1 MKIMN
6 EYTYHQIKKNK
17 RHTISILVA
26 ITIASALLCSLC
38 IFLSSFWQAKVT
50 STIECTGY
58 WHGELWDSIS
68 GDKLKYVTE
77 NPKVES
83 TMIKGSWVTAQL
95 LDAKRPYFL
104 MRDADKNFWNDMNF
118 KKTLTEG
125 RLPES
130 EGEIV
135 VAKLFFSDNPS
146 YRVGDVLTLPVG
158 NRMLGDKVLQTQ
170 DYKQDNEKFEPTGTE
185 TYTIVGTI
193 DVSGVST
200 YPGYIAMGYLDVS
213 HIQPSDEL
221 TVYMRLVNPRE
232 IYETLPT
239 IAESAGLSKDE
250 REQYDIKYNTSLL
263 NLYGISEKGHANT
276 QFIIIAAMVVILLIL
291 VMGTFILIIYN
302 AFSLSANSRSKE
314 LSILKSLGATPR
326 QIKYSVL
333 YEAFVLW
340 IIQSPVGILIGYAFS
355 CFVFSKVNE
364 ILSATDNYK
373 NRNVSFSWAVIAFAL
388 VISLI
393 TVLLSAYIPARKMA
407 KVPAV
412 EGINQ
417 NCPKGKKEKGNVPLQ
432 KLLGI
437 EGELAVKQFAANKK
451 SLRTAII
458 SLSLCL
464 ILIASYVNIIAI
476 YNLAESKDDEITHYD
491 MTVNL
496 NLLDEPNSEMIQKI
510 ISLPGVKDS
519 VIHRQVRTTTYVTE
533 SQVSNIFS
541 KLGGFASVADYKYNI
556 VKKNDTYRIVVY
568 LVGLSDESFQAYC
581 KAIGTDF
588 GIYYNDNAIMGILQD
603 STYHIPAN
611 SKDLQRIP
619 MLNLQP
625 DTSMLLY
632 EKVYDD
638 MDADYN
644 FNLQI
649 GAVTEKSPGQLET
662 SRYSASLILPMKKYQ
677 QIVSNFITDRSL
689 EANRMSIDLLVGDE
703 NSAEV
708 KEKILQIGG
717 SYLGS
722 EDFTIWSL
730 LEEKK
735 HDALIQKA
743 IAIAVYAVAIMI
755 GAIGIFNVFSTISNN
770 LQLHKREYAM
780 LRSIGLTPA
789 GLNKILLLEGFSFA
803 LSPFI
808 ISIPCVLLIC
818 WYMLKL
824 TSTTWNE
831 FISVFPSGVI
841 LLYTGCIFTAIFLAY
856 WGSSKTIKQ
865 GNIIEAINNEI
876 V

>member
-26 ITIASALLCSLC
+26 VTIASALLCSLC
-38 IFLSSFWQAKVT
+38 IFIYSFWHAKVT
-50 STIECTGY
+50 STIESTGY
-58 WHGELWDSIS
+58 WHGELWESTS
-68 GDKLKYVTE
+68 GDKLKYVTG
-77 NPKVES
+77 NPEVES
-83 TMIKGSWVTAQL
+83 TMIKGTWVTAQL
-95 LDAKRPYFL
+95 SDAKRPYFL
-104 MRDADKNFWNDMNF
+104 MRDADKNFWNDMNL
-118 KKTLTEG
+118 KNTLTEG

-135 VAKLFFSDNPS
+135 VSKLFFSENPS
-146 YRVGDVLTLPVG
+146 YSVGDLLTLPVG
-158 NRMLGDKVLQTQ
+158 NRVLGDKVLQTQ
-170 DYKQDNEKFEPTGTE
+170 DYKQDNEKFKPTGTE

-193 DVSGVST
+193 DVSGVSA
-200 YPGYIAMGYLDVS
+200 YPGYIAMGYLDDAK
-213 HIQPSDEL
+213 IQPSDEL
-221 TVYMRLVNPRE
+221 TVYIRLVNPHE
-232 IYETLPT
+232 IYEALPA
-239 IAESAGLSKDE
+239 IAESVGMHKDE
-250 REQYDIKYNTSLL
+250 HGQYGFRYNTSLL
-263 NLYGISEKGHANT
+263 NLYGISDKRDTNT
-276 QFIIIAAMVVILLIL
+276 QFVIIAAMAIILLLL

-314 LSILKSLGATPR
+314 LSVLKSLGATPG

-333 YEAFVLW
+333 YEGFLLW
-340 IIQSPVGILIGYAFS
+340 IIQLPVGILIGYAFS

-364 ILSATDNYK
+364 ILNATDNYK
-373 NRNVSFSWAVIAFAL
+373 NMNVSFSWVVIAFAL

-393 TVLLSAYIPARKMA
+393 TILISAYIPARKMA

-417 NCPKGKKEKGNVPLQ
+417 SCHKVKKEKGTAPLQ
-432 KLLGI
+432 RVLGI

-464 ILIASYVNIIAI
+464 ILIASYVNIISI
-476 YNLAESKDDEITHYD
+476 YNLAKSKNDEITHYD

-496 NLLDEPNSEMIQKI
+496 NLLDEPNSEMIQRI
-510 ISLPGVKDS
+510 ISLPEVEDS

-533 SQVSNIFS
+533 SQESNIFS
-541 KLGGFASVADYKYNI
+541 KLGGFASVDNYKYNI
-556 VKKNDTYRIVVY
+556 VKENNTNRIVVY

-581 KAIGTDF
+581 EAIGTDS
-588 GIYYNDNAIMGILQD
+588 GRYYNDNAIMGILQD

-611 SKDLQRIP
+611 SKNLQRIP
-619 MLNLQP
+619 MLNLQA

-638 MDADYN
+638 MDGDYK
-644 FNLQI
+644 FNIQI

-662 SRYSASLILPMKKYQ
+662 SRYSASLILPMEKYQ
-677 QIVSNFITDRSL
+677 QIVSNFITDRTL

-703 NSAEV
+703 SSAEV

-730 LEEKK
+730 LEEQNN
-735 HDALIQKA
+735 DALIQKA
-743 IAIAVYAVAIMI
+743 ISIAVYAVAIMI
-755 GAIGIFNVFSTISNN
+755 GAIGIFNAFSTISNN

-780 LRSIGLTPA
+780 LRSVGLTPA
-789 GLNKILLLEGFSFA
+789 GLNKILLLEGLSFA

-808 ISIPCVLLIC
+808 ISTPCVLLIC

-824 TSTTWNE
+824 TATTWNE
-831 FISVFPSGVI
+831 FISVFPGGVI
-841 LLYTGCIFTAIFLAY
+841 LLYTGCIFTSIFLAY
-856 WGSSKTIKQ
+856 WCSSKTIKQ
-865 GNIIEAINNEI
+865 GNIIEVIKNEI